1 MLKSALRI
9 VHCVSPLNHLKSI
22 LIPLLILSNS
32 IEVVANSFVR
42 VQTDLGDFTIELFE
56 NDAPITTKN
65 FLNYVQSGSYQS
77 TIIHRAEPGFVLQTG
92 KISSNESANIIDPIL
107 KGSPIALEYQLPNI
121 LGSVAMAR
129 TDLPDSATSEWFI
142 NLADNTDILA
152 ESNNGGYAVF
162 GRVIGDGLTV
172 VRKIENLNRAK
183 YINEIPFDVPV
194 INYTGSGLNV
204 ANFVDLK
211 VTEIVAPNYFDNSN
225 NTLYVKVDAGTAGFA
240 KLSFSISQA
249 APNIIVKLETVETL
263 AGTTPKI
270 AVYREASAELILPEL
285 VIDGIVV
292 GRDLVFSL
300 IDADQLLFQ
309 LISFK

>member
-1 MLKSALRI
+1 MLKSVLRI

-142 NLADNTDILA
+142 NLADNTDILG

-240 KLSFSISQA
+240 KLSFSISQS

>member
-1 MLKSALRI
+1 MLKSVLRI
-9 VHCVSPLNHLKSI
+9 VHWVSPLNHLKSI

-142 NLADNTDILA
+142 NLADNTDILG

-225 NTLYVKVDAGTAGFA
+225 STLYVKVDAGTAGFA
-240 KLSFSISQA
+240 KLSFSISQS

-309 LISFK
+309 LTSFK